1 MVQVVARIKSRALET
16 VLLVAD
22 SHCDSYHRERG
33 VVITSSLPY
42 TVRRNMSLSRRQQ
55 SEDDIT
61 AAPCHDGDKE
71 EEIDTRLQK
80 VSFTDTA
87 NKYVK
92 VLPEVEPPAVRDTR
106 DTVRDSRDEARDAPK
121 LGRHD
126 SGVSEVDA
134 VDGDIAELG
143 LDLSVEEARERIRR
157 RRRHDPRTIPMKRAS
172 GDWWSQYKMIQTL

>member
-42 TVRRNMSLSRRQQ
+42 TVRSNMSL

-61 AAPCHDGDKE
+61 AAPCTNGDQE

-87 NKYVK
+87 SKYVK
-92 VLPEVEPPAVRDTR
+92 VLPEVDPPAVRDTR
-106 DTVRDSRDEARDAPK
+106 DTVRDSRDETREVELETKVHPK
-121 LGRHD
+121 VRNHGE
-126 SGVSEVDA
+126 G
-134 VDGDIAELG
+134 
-143 LDLSVEEARERIRR
+143 
-157 RRRHDPRTIPMKRAS
+157 P
-172 GDWWSQYKMIQTL
+172 Y

>member
-42 TVRRNMSLSRRQQ
+42 TVRSNMSL

-61 AAPCHDGDKE
+61 AAPCTNGDQE

-92 VLPEVEPPAVRDTR
+92 VLPEVDPPAVRDTR
-106 DTVRDSRDEARDAPK
+106 DTRDSRDEAREGAK
-121 LGRHD
+121 LGRQD

-157 RRRHDPRTIPMKRAS
+157 RRRHDPR
-172 GDWWSQYKMIQTL
+172 

>member
-42 TVRRNMSLSRRQQ
+42 TVRSNMSL

-61 AAPCHDGDKE
+61 AAPCTNGDQE

-92 VLPEVEPPAVRDTR
+92 VLPEVDPPAVRDTRDTR
-106 DTVRDSRDEARDAPK
+106 DTVRDSRDEAREVVLQKGP
-121 LGRHD
+121 
-126 SGVSEVDA
+126 SE
-134 VDGDIAELG
+134 G
-143 LDLSVEEARERIRR
+143 S
-157 RRRHDPRTIPMKRAS
+157 
-172 GDWWSQYKMIQTL
+172 

>member
-42 TVRRNMSLSRRQQ
+42 TVRSNISL

-61 AAPCHDGDKE
+61 AAPCHDGDQE

-92 VLPEVEPPAVRDTR
+92 VLPEVDPPAVRDTR
-106 DTVRDSRDEARDAPK
+106 DTVRDSRDEAREVELETKVYPK
-121 LGRHD
+121 VRNHGE
-126 SGVSEVDA
+126 G
-134 VDGDIAELG
+134 
-143 LDLSVEEARERIRR
+143 
-157 RRRHDPRTIPMKRAS
+157 P
-172 GDWWSQYKMIQTL
+172 Y

>member
-42 TVRRNMSLSRRQQ
+42 TVRSNMSL

-61 AAPCHDGDKE
+61 AAPCTNGDQE

-80 VSFTDTA
+80 VCFTDTA

-92 VLPEVEPPAVRDTR
+92 VPPEVDPPAVRDTR
-106 DTVRDSRDEARDAPK
+106 DTVRDSRDEAREVELETKVYPK
-121 LGRHD
+121 VRNHGYYRFH
-126 SGVSEVDA
+126 
-134 VDGDIAELG
+134 I
-143 LDLSVEEARERIRR
+143 
-157 RRRHDPRTIPMKRAS
+157 
-172 GDWWSQYKMIQTL
+172 

>member
-42 TVRRNMSLSRRQQ
+42 TVRSNISL

-61 AAPCHDGDKE
+61 AAPCTNGDQE

-92 VLPEVEPPAVRDTR
+92 VLPEVDPPAVRDTRDTR
-106 DTVRDSRDEARDAPK
+106 DTVRDSRDEAREVELETKVYPK
-121 LGRHD
+121 VRNHGE
-126 SGVSEVDA
+126 G
-134 VDGDIAELG
+134 
-143 LDLSVEEARERIRR
+143 
-157 RRRHDPRTIPMKRAS
+157 P
-172 GDWWSQYKMIQTL
+172 Y

>member
-42 TVRRNMSLSRRQQ
+42 TVRSNMSL

-61 AAPCHDGDKE
+61 AAPCTNGDQE

-92 VLPEVEPPAVRDTR
+92 VLPEVDPPAVRDTR
-106 DTVRDSRDEARDAPK
+106 DTRDSRDEAREGAK
-121 LGRHD
+121 LGRQD

>member
-42 TVRRNMSLSRRQQ
+42 TVRSNISL

-61 AAPCHDGDKE
+61 AAPCTNGDQE

-92 VLPEVEPPAVRDTR
+92 VLPEVDPPAVRDTR
-106 DTVRDSRDEARDAPK
+106 DTRDSRDEAREGAK
-121 LGRHD
+121 LGRQD

-157 RRRHDPRTIPMKRAS
+157 RRRHDPR
-172 GDWWSQYKMIQTL
+172 